1 MLTVVISEWWDYR
14 WFYVCPYPLLHAIL
28 TFIHVLLCNIKI
40 YKIYLKDNRESA
52 ESWHALTE
60 GRGGE
65 AWFWLC
71 PLWPGDH
78 FFTLSSWGQRPDRCI
93 WQVLVLVD
101 FERVVWVQW
110 WGQFW
115 LALGFIYCCSVT
127 QSCLILGYPIG
138 CSLPGSSDH
147 TIFPARILEWVG
159 ISSSRGSSW
168 PRHWTHVSKV
178 SCVGRWGLYH

>member
-65 AWFWLC
+65 AWFWLW
-71 PLWPGDH
+71 PL
-78 FFTLSSWGQRPDRCI
+78 
-93 WQVLVLVD
+93 
-101 FERVVWVQW
+101 
-110 WGQFW
+110 
-115 LALGFIYCCSVT
+115 
-127 QSCLILGYPIG
+127 
-138 CSLPGSSDH
+138 
-147 TIFPARILEWVG
+147 
-159 ISSSRGSSW
+159 
-168 PRHWTHVSKV
+168 
-178 SCVGRWGLYH
+178 